1 MKSLFFLHEG
11 QDCSFHTYLVSPCHS
26 LFDGLLAQ
34 LFGYLLIW
42 LVPVP
47 SPCWKVF
54 LFLKSHLS
62 TLISLKWVVRKFQ
75 TQFQTLT
82 RFIKLRQFLMK
93 WLSVQWSL
101 RHNIKIL
108 ELGSCPHLYCSFELG
123 LRVSKPGTKL
133 PSDNQKKKISLLF
146 KCIFMCLGI

>member
-1 MKSLFFLHEG
+1 MQLKSLFFLHEG
-11 QDCSFHTYLVSPCHS
+11 QDCSFHTYVLSPCHS
-26 LFDGLLAQ
+26 LFDGILAQ
-34 LFGYLLIW
+34 WFGYLLIW

-47 SPCWKVF
+47 SPYWKVF
-54 LFLKSHLS
+54 LFLKSHRS

-75 TQFQTLT
+75 TQK
-82 RFIKLRQFLMK
+82 RFKKLRQFLLK

-108 ELGSCPHLYCSFELG
+108 ELGSCPYLYCSFELG

-133 PSDNQKKKISLLF
+133 SSDNQKKKISLLF
-146 KCIFMCLGI
+146 KCIFMYLGI

>member
-1 MKSLFFLHEG
+1 MQLKSLFFLHEG
-11 QDCSFHTYLVSPCHS
+11 QDCSFHTYVLSPCHS
-26 LFDGLLAQ
+26 LFDGILTQ

-47 SPCWKVF
+47 SPYWKLF
-54 LFLKSHLS
+54 LFLKSHRS

-75 TQFQTLT
+75 TQK
-82 RFIKLRQFLMK
+82 RFIKLRQFLLE

-108 ELGSCPHLYCSFELG
+108 ELGSCPHLYCSFKLG

-133 PSDNQKKKISLLF
+133 SSDNQKKKISLLF
-146 KCIFMCLGI
+146 KCIFMYLGI